1 MRFRFGERR
10 RILRILFAVNQMTIS
25 DLSSMLFQRG
35 FILGFS
41 FGVLVTVIVLTPFD
55 KDE

>member
-1 MRFRFGERR
+1 VS
-10 RILRILFAVNQMTIS
+10 LMTIS
-25 DLSSMLFQRG
+25 DVFPMLFQRG